1 MRARLLARTGRFA
14 FHMLRHLCRCH
25 STPVLTMSSSSP
37 TWESLREVAVVLTAQ
52 IKEAKARTRAREKV
66 RVGGSASKAQA
77 RREATFYDYVGQSGW
92 SQGYPFTWYWD
103 QQHGWFWHVL
113 ALERAAELSP

>member
-1 MRARLLARTGRFA
+1 
-14 FHMLRHLCRCH
+14 
-25 STPVLTMSSSSP
+25 MSSSSP
-37 TWESLREVAVVLTAQ
+37 TWESLHEVAVVLTAQ

-77 RREATFYDYVGQSGW
+77 VGQSGW

-113 ALERAAELSP
+113 ALERAGTESVISLQRRVGHII